1 MKRQQEKFTALYCR
15 LSQDDGRE
23 GESNSIVNQK
33 EYLMKYAKEHGFP
46 NPKFYVDDGYTGTNF
61 DRPSFKEM
69 SADIEKGLVKTVIV
83 KDLSRFG
90 RNYIEVGSYSEIIYP
105 EAGVRFIAIMDNVD
119 TGSLESNEFAAFTN
133 LFNEWYPKSTSKKV
147 KEVKKAK
154 GLAGEHLG
162 APPYGYLRNPDD
174 KTRWLVDGEAAA
186 VVRRIF
192 SLCMQGKGVSAIA
205 TTLWKDRTLT
215 PSAYK
220 ASKGI
225 GVAKVSED
233 PYCWETSAVAA
244 ILENVAYIGITES
257 FKSTRLGFKS
267 KKRIPTAKDRRAYIE
282 NAHAPIID
290 RDIWEKVQIIR
301 ENKRRPNKSGI
312 TSMFSGLLYCADCGA
327 KLSLATANGY
337 AHFRCS
343 QYKRTSRTQ
352 NCTQHYIREDALNQ
366 LVLKQLQHFLSYYDE
381 NSGTY
386 SEIDVNEDGTYIA
399 PRGQISTS
407 DLSLSFTYSRSPAAK
422 NTKLSY
428 IKVTYNYNWL
438 NLPFFRWQDPTSVS
452 WDDSKF
458 QMTDN
463 SFSKVDKYDGYVIG
477 PNGELL
483 GPYTNQTHSSENG
496 YANASNAGVS
506 WYADLKGYIG
516 VQPTK
521 LYGSGTF
528 KLAPKS
534 TTTSGSTTLYGHYV
548 HPKAEL
554 GLSVNVSSYGSF
566 SISGGSNYDERGSQ
580 KTISW

>member
-174 KTRWLVDGEAAA
+174 KTRWPVDGEAAA

-282 NAHAPIID
+282 NAPAPIID
-290 RDIWEKVQIIR
+290 RDIWEKVHIIR

-366 LVLKQLQHFLSYYDE
+366 LVLKQLQHFLSYLQQFERVFIRRQIDTTLAERRYELSAKQKQIEKDE
-381 NSGTY
+381 KRMDELDRLFRKIYEDNVSGKLNDERFY
-386 SEIDVNEDGTYIA
+386 
-399 PRGQISTS
+399 
-407 DLSLSFTYSRSPAAK
+407 
-422 NTKLSY
+422 KLSDGY
-428 IKVTYNYNWL
+428 EAEQGQLKREIEALTAEVSQADMEVTNVAKLIAVTKKYTRIDELTPEIL
-438 NLPFFRWQDPTSVS
+438 NAF
-452 WDDSKF
+452 
-458 QMTDN
+458 
-463 SFSKVDKYDGYVIG
+463 VDKIVIHEREKKDGKRTQQIDIYYSYVGIVDI
-477 PNGELL
+477 PTDEEMREMERE
-483 GPYTNQTHSSENG
+483 YMRRTTRQT
-496 YANASNAGVS
+496 A
-506 WYADLKGYIG
+506 
-516 VQPTK
+516 
-521 LYGSGTF
+521 
-528 KLAPKS
+528 
-534 TTTSGSTTLYGHYV
+534 
-548 HPKAEL
+548 
-554 GLSVNVSSYGSF
+554 
-566 SISGGSNYDERGSQ
+566 
-580 KTISW
+580 

>member
-366 LVLKQLQHFLSYYDE
+366 LVLKQLQHFLSYLQQFERVFIRRQIDTTLSERRYELSAKQKQIEKDE
-381 NSGTY
+381 KRMDELDRLFRKIYEDNVSGKLNDERFY
-386 SEIDVNEDGTYIA
+386 
-399 PRGQISTS
+399 
-407 DLSLSFTYSRSPAAK
+407 
-422 NTKLSY
+422 KLSDGY
-428 IKVTYNYNWL
+428 EAEQGQLKREIEALTAEVSQADMEVTNVAKLIAVTKKYTRIDELTPEIL
-438 NLPFFRWQDPTSVS
+438 NAI
-452 WDDSKF
+452 
-458 QMTDN
+458 
-463 SFSKVDKYDGYVIG
+463 VDKIVIHEREKKDGKRTQQIDIYYSYVGIVDI
-477 PNGELL
+477 PTDEEMREMERE
-483 GPYTNQTHSSENG
+483 YMRRTTRQT
-496 YANASNAGVS
+496 A
-506 WYADLKGYIG
+506 
-516 VQPTK
+516 
-521 LYGSGTF
+521 
-528 KLAPKS
+528 
-534 TTTSGSTTLYGHYV
+534 
-548 HPKAEL
+548 
-554 GLSVNVSSYGSF
+554 
-566 SISGGSNYDERGSQ
+566 
-580 KTISW
+580 

>member
-1 MKRQQEKFTALYCR
+1 MQRQQEEITALYCR

-33 EYLMKYAKEHGFP
+33 EYLFKYAKEHGFP
-46 NPKFYVDDGYTGTNF
+46 NPTYYVDDGYTGTNF
-61 DRPSFKEM
+61 NRPSFKKM
-69 SADIEKGLVKTVIV
+69 SEDIDKGLVTTVIV

-366 LVLKQLQHFLSYYDE
+366 LVLKQLQHFLSYLQQFERVFIRRQIDTTLAERRYELSAKQKQIEKDE
-381 NSGTY
+381 KRMDELDRLFRKIYEDNVSGKLNDERFY
-386 SEIDVNEDGTYIA
+386 
-399 PRGQISTS
+399 
-407 DLSLSFTYSRSPAAK
+407 
-422 NTKLSY
+422 KLSDGY
-428 IKVTYNYNWL
+428 EAEQGQLKREIEALTAEVSQADMEVTNVAKLIAVTKKYTRIDELTPEIL
-438 NLPFFRWQDPTSVS
+438 NAF
-452 WDDSKF
+452 
-458 QMTDN
+458 
-463 SFSKVDKYDGYVIG
+463 VDKIVIHEREKKDGKRTQQIDIYYSYVGIVDI
-477 PNGELL
+477 PTDEEMREMERE
-483 GPYTNQTHSSENG
+483 YMRRTTRQT
-496 YANASNAGVS
+496 A
-506 WYADLKGYIG
+506 
-516 VQPTK
+516 
-521 LYGSGTF
+521 
-528 KLAPKS
+528 
-534 TTTSGSTTLYGHYV
+534 
-548 HPKAEL
+548 
-554 GLSVNVSSYGSF
+554 
-566 SISGGSNYDERGSQ
+566 
-580 KTISW
+580 

>member
-83 KDLSRFG
+83 KDLSHFG

-267 KKRIPTAKDRRAYIE
+267 KKRIPTSKDRRAYIE

-366 LVLKQLQHFLSYYDE
+366 LVLKQLQHFLSYLQQFERVFIRRQIDTTLAERRYELSAKQKQIEKDE
-381 NSGTY
+381 KRMDELDRLFRKIYEDNVSGKLNDERFY
-386 SEIDVNEDGTYIA
+386 
-399 PRGQISTS
+399 
-407 DLSLSFTYSRSPAAK
+407 
-422 NTKLSY
+422 KLSDGY
-428 IKVTYNYNWL
+428 EAEQGQLKREIEALTAEVSQADMEVTNVAKLIAVTKKYTRIDELTPEIL
-438 NLPFFRWQDPTSVS
+438 NAF
-452 WDDSKF
+452 
-458 QMTDN
+458 
-463 SFSKVDKYDGYVIG
+463 VDKIVIHEREKKDGKRTQQIDIYYSYVGIVDI
-477 PNGELL
+477 PTDEEMREMERE
-483 GPYTNQTHSSENG
+483 YMRRTTRQT
-496 YANASNAGVS
+496 A
-506 WYADLKGYIG
+506 
-516 VQPTK
+516 
-521 LYGSGTF
+521 
-528 KLAPKS
+528 
-534 TTTSGSTTLYGHYV
+534 
-548 HPKAEL
+548 
-554 GLSVNVSSYGSF
+554 
-566 SISGGSNYDERGSQ
+566 
-580 KTISW
+580 

>member
-366 LVLKQLQHFLSYYDE
+366 LVLKQLQHFLSYLQQFERVFIRRQIDTTLAERRYELSAKQKQIEKDE
-381 NSGTY
+381 KRMDELDRLFRKIYEDNVSGKLNDERFY
-386 SEIDVNEDGTYIA
+386 
-399 PRGQISTS
+399 
-407 DLSLSFTYSRSPAAK
+407 
-422 NTKLSY
+422 KLSDGY
-428 IKVTYNYNWL
+428 EAEQGQLKREIEALTAEVSQADMEVTNVAKLIAVTKKYTRIDELTPEIL
-438 NLPFFRWQDPTSVS
+438 NAF
-452 WDDSKF
+452 
-458 QMTDN
+458 
-463 SFSKVDKYDGYVIG
+463 VDKIIIHEREKKGGKRTQQIDIYYSYVGIVNI
-477 PNGELL
+477 PTDEEMREMERE
-483 GPYTNQTHSSENG
+483 YMQRTTRQT
-496 YANASNAGVS
+496 A
-506 WYADLKGYIG
+506 
-516 VQPTK
+516 
-521 LYGSGTF
+521 
-528 KLAPKS
+528 
-534 TTTSGSTTLYGHYV
+534 
-548 HPKAEL
+548 
-554 GLSVNVSSYGSF
+554 
-566 SISGGSNYDERGSQ
+566 
-580 KTISW
+580 

>member
-257 FKSTRLGFKS
+257 
-267 KKRIPTAKDRRAYIE
+267 
-282 NAHAPIID
+282 PIID

-366 LVLKQLQHFLSYYDE
+366 LVLKQLQHFLSYLQQFERVFIRRQIDTTLAERRYELSAKQKQIEKDE
-381 NSGTY
+381 KRMDELDRLFRKIYEDNVSGKLNDERFY
-386 SEIDVNEDGTYIA
+386 
-399 PRGQISTS
+399 
-407 DLSLSFTYSRSPAAK
+407 
-422 NTKLSY
+422 KLSDGY
-428 IKVTYNYNWL
+428 EAEQGQLKREIEALTAEVSQADMEVTNVAKLIAVTKKYTRIDELTPEIL
-438 NLPFFRWQDPTSVS
+438 NAF
-452 WDDSKF
+452 
-458 QMTDN
+458 
-463 SFSKVDKYDGYVIG
+463 VDKIVIHEREKKDGKRTQQIDIYYSYVGIVDI
-477 PNGELL
+477 PTDEEMREMERE
-483 GPYTNQTHSSENG
+483 YMRRTTRQT
-496 YANASNAGVS
+496 A
-506 WYADLKGYIG
+506 
-516 VQPTK
+516 
-521 LYGSGTF
+521 
-528 KLAPKS
+528 
-534 TTTSGSTTLYGHYV
+534 
-548 HPKAEL
+548 
-554 GLSVNVSSYGSF
+554 
-566 SISGGSNYDERGSQ
+566 
-580 KTISW
+580 

>member
-290 RDIWEKVQIIR
+290 RDIWEKVQITR
-301 ENKRRPNKSGI
+301 ENERRPNKSGI

-366 LVLKQLQHFLSYYDE
+366 LVLKQLQHFLSYLQQFERVFIRRLIDTTLAERRYELSAKQKQIEKDE
-381 NSGTY
+381 KRMDELDRLFRKIYEDNVSGKLNDERFY
-386 SEIDVNEDGTYIA
+386 
-399 PRGQISTS
+399 
-407 DLSLSFTYSRSPAAK
+407 
-422 NTKLSY
+422 KLSDGY
-428 IKVTYNYNWL
+428 EAEQGQLKREIEALTAEVSQADMEVTNVAKLIAVTKKYTRIDELTPEIL
-438 NLPFFRWQDPTSVS
+438 NAF
-452 WDDSKF
+452 
-458 QMTDN
+458 
-463 SFSKVDKYDGYVIG
+463 VDKIVIHEREKKDGKRTQQIDIYYSYVGIVDI
-477 PNGELL
+477 PTDEEMREMERE
-483 GPYTNQTHSSENG
+483 YMRRTTRQT
-496 YANASNAGVS
+496 A
-506 WYADLKGYIG
+506 
-516 VQPTK
+516 
-521 LYGSGTF
+521 
-528 KLAPKS
+528 
-534 TTTSGSTTLYGHYV
+534 
-548 HPKAEL
+548 
-554 GLSVNVSSYGSF
+554 
-566 SISGGSNYDERGSQ
+566 
-580 KTISW
+580 